1 MVIPRVSVT
10 CAPSIRSSPGNG
22 MVESIGRTPQVRH
35 QRVHFQVPT
44 AAMAATAAMAPTI
57 SFLNTR

>member
-1 MVIPRVSVT
+1 MVMPLVSVT
-10 CAPSIRSSPGNG
+10 CAPSIRSSPGNA
-22 MVESIGRTPQVRH
+22 MVESTGRTPHVRH

-44 AAMAATAAMAPTI
+44 AAMAAMAAMNPTI